1 MPKDNHDAIK
11 SDLDG
16 LLVHYWDN
24 QLVVMPPSP
33 PPVVHNGRKLPTTA
47 AAASGAG
54 GGLMKR
60 TAPSTSN
67 EDATKSDFLQ
77 GKTFVQK
84 LHAILEVPK
93 YSSIISWND
102 AGNVAT
108 IHDADA
114 FISTIVPAHFKKS
127 KFGSFIRKMRRWG
140 FSAITKK
147 CTSPSEEGPDT
158 VVEFSSEHFLRDQP
172 DLCLLMKDERHVK
185 KQFSFLDHTV
195 RNVNHHENINQGST
209 DGLNAH
215 YSPNAANCHSESQR
229 SGVDNSIP
237 PMISPNQQRQSFHSA
252 MPMMNT
258 MMPPPP
264 PSQLNYPPYGYGAP
278 HPPRLGYGGPS
289 SPSFQY
295 PAPDGY
301 PPYPQQQHHQ
311 MMPQNS
317 QQQKRMQQYQQ
328 QEHQEQ
334 LQQQR
339 QRMMLNQEFTSPS
352 ADPNLAAV
360 TGKRKAATSI
370 TRSEFTETRVST
382 AKASGS
388 AAVLTSSSEESAELL
403 PNTKVDVNVQIHSRL
418 DAEQDVSTR

>member
-1 MPKDNHDAIK
+1 
-11 SDLDG
+11 
-16 LLVHYWDN
+16 
-24 QLVVMPPSP
+24 
-33 PPVVHNGRKLPTTA
+33 LPTTA

-54 GGLMKR
+54 SGLMKG
-60 TAPSTSN
+60 TPPTTSD

-93 YSSIISWND
+93 YSLIISWND

-108 IHDADA
+108 IHDTDA

-147 CTSPSEEGPDT
+147 CTPPSEEGPDT

-185 KQFSFLDHTV
+185 KQFSFLDRTV
-195 RNVNHHENINQGST
+195 RNVNHENINQGSSV
-209 DGLNAH
+209 GLNAH
-215 YSPNAANCHSESQR
+215 YSPNAANYHSDSQR

-237 PMISPNQQRQSFHSA
+237 PMISPNQQRQSFHNA

-278 HPPRLGYGGPS
+278 QPPRLGYGPT

-311 MMPQNS
+311 MMSQNS
-317 QQQKRMQQYQQ
+317 QQQKMMQQYQQ

-334 LQQQR
+334 HQQQR
-339 QRMMLNQEFTSPS
+339 QKMMQLHQEFTSPS

-360 TGKRKAATSI
+360 AGSKRKAATSN
-370 TRSEFTETRVST
+370 TETRVST
-382 AKASGS
+382 AKGSGS

-403 PNTKVDVNVQIHSRL
+403 PNTKVDVNVQIPSRL
-418 DAEQDVSTR
+418 DAEQDASTR